1 MAPIVLKSCP
11 KVYIHETHR
20 SKSPDDTLRFV
31 EGMRNLLGM
40 KDFREATGADR
51 IGIPVFTCW
60 RLRPDESK
68 TFHTGKGASTIQAQV
83 SLTLESIERYSSEFR
98 EEWADR
104 LLVASFN
111 ALRKKH
117 NTLDPTALVLSQFS
131 DYGPDKDL
139 HWVWGHDLS
148 ADEEILVP
156 AREVYHPFHRD
167 EGLLYGSHTNGLA
180 SGNSIEEAIFH
191 GLTEIVER
199 DAWSIAKFTRD
210 YGDPVIIEDKP
221 ENRYLIDIVRKF
233 EQAGLDIIA
242 RDITSDIG
250 IPVVVAFS
258 KDVRQ
263 GDTLPIEGFGS
274 HTDPKV
280 AMGRALMEMAT
291 TRAMFLVKNGPDGL
305 RDASPLYLTHDE
317 STEDPRF
324 TVHGRSIKSLADM
337 EIGYSQDITE
347 DLKACIERL
356 RERGMRRVIA
366 VDLTRPDTGIP
377 TVRVIIPGTDAYC
390 YDRTRKSDRLYG

>member
-324 TVHGRSIKSLADM
+324 TVHGRSIKGLADM

-390 YDRTRKSDRLYG
+390 YDRTRKSDRLYD